1 MAGLRIGELLALR
14 WQDVD
19 LQNGFLSVRQTVY
32 EGHFDEPKTKHSKRT
47 VPLPPECVE
56 IFARLR
62 PGAAQPSA
70 LVFSTATG
78 SPLCRRICSIAFK
91 PVCKS
96 LGWTVVTCPA

>member
-78 SPLCRRICSIAFK
+78 SPLCRRNLLNRSSSRCVNRSA
-91 PVCKS
+91 
-96 LGWTVVTCPA
+96 